1 MAAAGSATTSCH
13 PEPSTDTELGTLWL
27 LGCTLLTPRGAGH
40 QLMEGHSRESQG
52 MRRKALTTSPDGDGA
67 AGLLLQP
74 APGQHTGDDERD
86 RGRPHQP
93 NPKSPPKPEP
103 QAGGGGREATGQ
115 DRLQSQPS
123 MSSQLPARS
132 RWLEPALPCSSGH
145 RARQA
150 VGHPRAGRIRPHSK
164 PSCTPGSTEGVGP
177 APSATLT
184 PRGTRGDMRT
194 LCFLL
199 P

>member
-13 PEPSTDTELGTLWL
+13 PEPSTDRHALAPGMHSAHSPECRTPAHGGTK
-27 LGCTLLTPRGAGH
+27 
-40 QLMEGHSRESQG
+40 QSSRESQG

-67 AGLLLQP
+67 AGSLLQP

-115 DRLQSQPS
+115 DRLQSHPF

-150 VGHPRAGRIRPHSK
+150 VGHLRAGRIRPHSK

-184 PRGTRGDMRT
+184 PRGTRGDMGT